1 MLIKKIAVAAILSVT
16 SVLPGLALAAAPTPA
31 PATCILKGHRVT
43 GVRALHV
50 LERNGR
56 GTNQRLA
63 GAEVFLQAEPG
74 LTAEWLQ
81 LTIQRHIAEMST
93 ADMGNCPLDMNEVR
107 VSVVSAGPGFGVQ
120 LRAKNATQAQ
130 ELLRRAELLAQ

>member
-1 MLIKKIAVAAILSVT
+1 MSIKKIAVAAILGAT
-16 SVLPGLALAAAPTPA
+16 TALPGLASAAAPTSA
-31 PATCILKGHRVT
+31 PATCILKDHRVT

-63 GAEVFLQAEPG
+63 GAEVFVQAEPG

-81 LTIQRHIAEMST
+81 LTIQRHIAQMST
-93 ADMGNCPLDMNEVR
+93 TDMGNCPLDMNEVS
-107 VSVVSAGPGFGVQ
+107 VSVASAGPGFAVQ
-120 LRAKNATQAQ
+120 LSAKNAAQAQ
-130 ELLRRAELLAQ
+130 ELLRRAELLAR